1 MTSFAFFAIIV
12 SEESF
17 LTFALYNIIKENII
31 KLKNAVLSFALTSCL
46 FSGSVLPTTI
56 MANESDPSSEITPH
70 GSTRVENTLI
80 SVSYPNNVFV
90 GYSSMIST
98 WQKASSYTV
107 SASYTQT
114 ATGTYNYDGVSIG
127 LSVSNTAGASYVLQ
141 ADSTRY
147 SRLGIWADLTVRK
160 YKATQ
165 IDNNSGQVLSTWYFG
180 TAQQRNTYVNVVYQ

>member
-1 MTSFAFFAIIV
+1 M
-12 SEESF
+12 
-17 LTFALYNIIKENII
+17 

-46 FSGSVLPTTI
+46 FSGSALPTTI

-180 TAQQRNTYVNVVYQ
+180 TAQQRNTYVNVVCQ